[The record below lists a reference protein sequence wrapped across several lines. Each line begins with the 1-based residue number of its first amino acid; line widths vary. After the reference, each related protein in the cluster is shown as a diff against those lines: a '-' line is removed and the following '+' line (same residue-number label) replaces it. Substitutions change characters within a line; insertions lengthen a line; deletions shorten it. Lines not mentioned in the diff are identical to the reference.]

1 VTELAVVLL
10 VVAGTVALA
19 SLVSGLVRYRRVMRR
34 PWPKVPP
41 PADDNDW

>member
-1 VTELAVVLL
+1 VTELAIVLL
-10 VVAGTVALA
+10 VVAGIVALA

-41 PADDNDW
+41 ADDEDW